1 MSTVQSKKP
10 PAQSAPQEHPKYK
23 YLGLNE
29 SGRIRLKLE
38 SKTLL
43 INGAVYAS
51 NAPAPGHTKVVLV
64 PVNSTPGYKRAQEH
78 KKYLAHTDTGET
90 FRIIGTVE
98 KILGPSAPIQ
108 RKSVRTILGSAANAP
123 VNSPRVPAPTSKYA
137 LPATVPLPAKPALS
151 EPIDAKKQAKLARL
165 QKEFQRVNIQRA
177 SGIDPSVRM
186 AFAAHYLGE
195 SESNLYR
202 RRAEGQFPKPIQR
215 GKGTFWLM
223 SDLDAFKAGTW
234 KEST

>member
-10 PAQSAPQEHPKYK
+10 AAQSALEKHPKYL

-38 SKTLL
+38 GKTLL
-43 INGAVYAS
+43 INGAVYAYT
-51 NAPAPGHTKVVLV
+51 APAPGHTKVVLV
-64 PVNSTPGYKRAQEH
+64 PVNSTPGYKRASEH
-78 KKYLAHTDTGET
+78 KKYLVHTETGET
-90 FRIIGTVE
+90 FRVIGTVE
-98 KILGPSAPIQ
+98 KTLTSSAPIQ
-108 RKSVRTILGSAANAP
+108 KKSVRTILGSAANAP
-123 VNSPRVPAPTSKYA
+123 VNSPRAPAPPSKLA
-137 LPATVPLPAKPALS
+137 LPATVPSAAIPAQSK
-151 EPIDAKKQAKLARL
+151 PIDAKKQAKLARL
-165 QKEFQRVNIQRA
+165 QKEFQRVNAQRA
-177 SGIDPSVRM
+177 SGIDPAVRM

-202 RRAEGQFPKPIQR
+202 RRADGQFPKPIQR

>member
-1 MSTVQSKKP
+1 MSTVQSNKP
-10 PAQSAPQEHPKYK
+10 PSQSEPKKRLKYI

-38 SKTLL
+38 DKTLL

-51 NAPAPGHTKVVLV
+51 TAPAPGHTKVVLV
-64 PVNSTPGYKRAQEH
+64 TVNSTPGYKRAPEH
-78 KKYLAHTDTGET
+78 KKYLAHTETGET

-98 KILGPSAPIQ
+98 KTLTSAAPIQ
-108 RKSVRTILGSAANAP
+108 KKSVRTILGSTANAP
-123 VNSPRVPAPTSKYA
+123 VNSPRAPAPSSKLA
-137 LPATVPLPAKPALS
+137 LPATISSAAKPAQS

-165 QKEFQRVNIQRA
+165 QKEFQRVNAQRA

-202 RRAEGQFPKPIQR
+202 RRAEGSFPQPILR
-215 GKGTFWLM
+215 GKGAFWLM
-223 SDLDAFKAGTW
+223 SVLDAFKAGGW
-234 KEST
+234 KPNN

>member
-1 MSTVQSKKP
+1 MSTVQPKKP
-10 PAQSAPQEHPKYK
+10 SSQSAPKKRPKYK

-29 SGRIRLKLE
+29 SGRIRLKVE
-38 SKTLL
+38 DKTLL

-51 NAPAPGHTKVVLV
+51 TAPAPGHTKVVLV
-64 PVNSTPGYKRAQEH
+64 TVNSTPGYKRAPEH
-78 KKYLAHTDTGET
+78 KKYLAHTETGEA

-98 KILGPSAPIQ
+98 RTLSPSAPIQ
-108 RKSVRTILGSAANAP
+108 KKGVRTILGSSGNASASLP
-123 VNSPRVPAPTSKYA
+123 SAPAPLSNQA
-137 LPATVPLPAKPALS
+137 LPATIPPATQPAHS
-151 EPIDAKKQAKLARL
+151 KPIDAKEQAKLARL
-165 QKEFQRVNIQRA
+165 QKEFQRVNAQRA
-177 SGIDPSVRM
+177 SGIDPAVRM

-202 RRAEGQFPKPIQR
+202 RRADGQFPKAIQR